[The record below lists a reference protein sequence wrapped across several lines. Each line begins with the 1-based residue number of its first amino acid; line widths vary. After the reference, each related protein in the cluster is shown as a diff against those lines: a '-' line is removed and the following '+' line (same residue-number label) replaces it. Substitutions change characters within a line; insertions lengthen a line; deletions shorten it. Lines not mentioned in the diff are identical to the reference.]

1 MLMVP
6 DQSAR
11 PRPRLDIGESRDHRS
26 ARGTDDGRA
35 VDLDDDQT
43 LTVGDRVELR
53 DEGGAY
59 CAATVEAI
67 EPGSFGRRYRLQ
79 IKP

>member
-1 MLMVP
+1 M
-6 DQSAR
+6 
-11 PRPRLDIGESRDHRS
+11 SRTITKLLFDVELGPAQRTAGIAYLH
-26 ARGTDDGRA
+26 D

-43 LTVGDRVELR
+43 LSVGDRVELR